1 VKRIPTTLLV
11 VLFLGYATVFVR
23 VPAAGL
29 RLRPVFDPFEPR
41 PRLVEQLIVARQYAK
56 ALPLAQALR
65 VSFPN
70 EPQIVSDLA
79 TMFRGLN
86 DSEAEAAAWE
96 DYLRLSGAPA
106 VACPA
111 LPEAYRRV
119 GDPGQALRSYERC
132 LALDPEN
139 ADRLFDLADAYERS
153 ERSSEAIALYRR
165 AAASDP
171 FNPVV
176 TARIA
181 SLTEKTR

>member
-41 PRLVEQLIVARQYAK
+41 PRMVEQLIVARQYAK

-65 VSFPN
+65 ASFPN
-70 EPQIVSDLA
+70 EPQIVAELA
-79 TMFRGLN
+79 TIFRGLN

-111 LPEAYRRV
+111 LPEAYRRD
-119 GDPGQALRSYERC
+119 GDLGQALRSYEQC

-153 ERSSEAIALYRR
+153 ERSSEAIELYRR

-181 SLTEKTR
+181 SLTERTR

>member
-11 VLFLGYATVFVR
+11 LLFLGYATVFVR

-41 PRLVEQLIVARQYAK
+41 SRLVEQLIVARQYAK
-56 ALPLAQALR
+56 ALPLAQDLR

-70 EPQIVSDLA
+70 EPQIVSELA
-79 TMFRGLN
+79 AIFHGLN
-86 DSEAEAAAWE
+86 DSAAEAAAWE

-111 LPEAYRRV
+111 LPDAYRRA
-119 GDPGQALRSYERC
+119 GHLGQAVTSYERC
-132 LALDPEN
+132 LALEPEN
-139 ADRLFDLADAYERS
+139 ADRLFDLADAYERA
-153 ERSSEAIALYRR
+153 ERISEAIALYWR

-171 FNPVV
+171 FNPIV
-176 TARIA
+176 TTRIA
-181 SLTEKTR
+181 RLTRAR

>member
-41 PRLVEQLIVARQYAK
+41 PRLVEQLIVARHYAK
-56 ALPLAQALR
+56 ALPLAQDLR

-70 EPQIVSDLA
+70 EPQIVSELA
-79 TMFRGLN
+79 TIFRGLN
-86 DSEAEAAAWE
+86 HSEAEAVAWE
-96 DYLRLSGAPA
+96 DYLRLLGAPA

-111 LPEAYRRV
+111 LPEAYRRA
-119 GDPGQALRSYERC
+119 GDLGQALRAYERC

-153 ERSSEAIALYRR
+153 ERSSEAVALYRR
-165 AAASDP
+165 AAESDP

-176 TARIA
+176 QARIA
-181 SLTEKTR
+181 SLTERTR